1 MWLVDTSN
9 WIVADVADRGGA
21 RRLGAMASAP
31 PDVIDAGLVASLR
44 GLEANGRALFAMR
57 TLRMFGYGFLA
68 VALVLYLDA
77 LGLDAW
83 MIGLVLTLTLVGDT
97 VISLWLTTHADRLGR
112 RRVLV
117 AGSILMVVAGAAF
130 AVTDQVPLLIL
141 AATIGV
147 ISPTGN
153 EVGPFLAIEQAAL
166 AQTVPDE
173 RRTATFAWYNLVGY
187 VATAT
192 GALAA
197 GLLSQ
202 VLLDLGLATVDAYR
216 AIVIGYA
223 VVGVAMAIGF
233 WRLGSAVEAA
243 PAERRSDDIRV
254 LLGLHR
260 SRRVVLRLSALFS
273 IDAFAGG
280 FIPQSLMAYWFHL
293 KFGVEPGVLGVIF
306 FGANLLAAVSSLSA
320 ARIASRIGL
329 INTMVF
335 THLPSNVLLILV
347 PLMPNLPLAVAV
359 LLLRFSL
366 SQMDVPTRQSYV
378 LSVVDPDERSAA
390 AGVTG
395 IARTTGAAIS
405 PSLSSVLMSNAGS
418 IALPFFLAGSLKILY
433 DLLLYRDFRS
443 HAPQAPGAPPAGET
457 MPGEPPAAA
466 G

>member
-1 MWLVDTSN
+1 MVD
-9 WIVADVADRGGA
+9 
-21 RRLGAMASAP
+21 P
-31 PDVIDAGLVASLR
+31 GLVASLR
-44 GLEANGRALFAMR
+44 GLDGDGRALFAMR

-83 MIGLVLTLTLVGDT
+83 TIGVVLSLTLIGDT
-97 VISLWLTTHADRLGR
+97 LISLWLTTHADRFGR

-117 AGSILMVVAGAAF
+117 AGAILMVGAGTVF
-130 AVTDQVPLLIL
+130 
-141 AATIGV
+141 AATDWVPVLIIAAAIGV
-147 ISPTGN
+147 ISPTGS

-166 AQTVPDE
+166 SQIVPDE

-202 VLLDLGLATVDAYR
+202 VLLDRGLAAVDAYR

-223 VVGVAMAIGF
+223 LVGIALAFGF
-233 WRLGSAVEAA
+233 WRLGAAVEA
-243 PAERRSDDIRV
+243 PPREQRSDDIRE
-254 LLGLHR
+254 LLGLRR

-273 IDAFAGG
+273 LDAFAGG
-280 FIPQSLMAYWFHL
+280 FIPQSLMAYWFVV
-293 KFGVEPGVLGVIF
+293 KFGVEPGVLGAIF
-306 FGANLLAAVSSLSA
+306 FVANLLAAVSSLSA

-335 THLPSNVLLILV
+335 THLPSNVLLLFV
-347 PLMPNLPLAVAV
+347 PLMPNLPLAIG
-359 LLLRFSL
+359 LLLVRFSL

-378 LSVVDPDERSAA
+378 ISVVDPDERSAA

-395 IARTTGAAIS
+395 IARTTGAAVS
-405 PSLSSVLMSNAGS
+405 PAISSVLMANSAL
-418 IALPFFLAGSLKILY
+418 IAVPFYLAGGLKILY
-433 DLLLYRDFRS
+433 DLLLYRDFRTN
-443 HAPQAPGAPPAGET
+443 APPE
-457 MPGEPPAAA
+457 AAA
-466 G
+466 PSVPTRPG